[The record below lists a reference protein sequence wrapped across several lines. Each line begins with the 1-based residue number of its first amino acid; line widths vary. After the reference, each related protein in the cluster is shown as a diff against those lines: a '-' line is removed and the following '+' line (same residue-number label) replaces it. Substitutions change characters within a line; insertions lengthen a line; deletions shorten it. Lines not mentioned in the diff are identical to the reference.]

1 MSIFVS
7 ILVLSLFLSSGTS
20 HHLTSSSLL
29 DFHSSAPLYLY
40 ALHPCASASF
50 PLYASTSLHL
60 YTSTHLYFYTS
71 ATLRLCDSATLRLCD
86 SATLQLYASSPPRLF
101 ASSDIHHLSKC
112 SPRDPASTRNLYEG
126 TTSPAEPSPSQVALV
141 GRSRSVLTKIPTN
154 QKANYQATL
163 LSNYA
168 AQSSALHPNPK
179 SKHSYGLISRFLML
193 AQNSKIHLLAP
204 HKRGLSSLVSSTR
217 IVL

>member
-71 ATLRLCDSATLRLCD
+71 ATLRLYASSPSPRRLC
-86 SATLQLYASSPPRLF
+86 TSSPPRLF

-141 GRSRSVLTKIPTN
+141 ERSRSVLTKIPTN

-179 SKHSYGLISRFLML
+179 SKHSYGFISRFLML

>member
-1 MSIFVS
+1 MNPRSHCTVVDNPRGALFMSIFVS

-71 ATLRLCDSATLRLCD
+71 ATLRLCDSATLRLFT
-86 SATLQLYASSPPRLF
+86 SAPFRLLRHSS
-101 ASSDIHHLSKC
+101 SIKMQS
-112 SPRDPASTRNLYEG
+112 
-126 TTSPAEPSPSQVALV
+126 
-141 GRSRSVLTKIPTN
+141 SRSCFDE
-154 QKANYQATL
+154 
-163 LSNYA
+163 
-168 AQSSALHPNPK
+168 K
-179 SKHSYGLISRFLML
+179 SLRGHYEPCRTITFPSGSR
-193 AQNSKIHLLAP
+193 
-204 HKRGLSSLVSSTR
+204 
-217 IVL
+217 